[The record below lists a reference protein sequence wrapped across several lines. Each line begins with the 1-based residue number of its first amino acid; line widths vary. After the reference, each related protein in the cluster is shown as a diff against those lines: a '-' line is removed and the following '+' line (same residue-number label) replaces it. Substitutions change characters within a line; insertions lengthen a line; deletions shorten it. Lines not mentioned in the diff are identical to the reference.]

1 MTVCAVFAC
10 FVLAMAF
17 SSKPAEAAGVEKAIA
32 KVSSVGNSNGVTE
45 LGQPPNVPP
54 VDPGPPTT
62 KPVKPPKPPKPDRS
76 DKDGNPDDGNNG
88 GGNDDKETEG

>member
-1 MTVCAVFAC
+1 MIVCAVFAC

-32 KVSSVGNSNGVTE
+32 KISSVGNSNGVTE
-45 LGQPPNVPP
+45 LGQPPNV
-54 VDPGPPTT
+54 PPTT

-88 GGNDDKETEG
+88 GGNDDRETEG